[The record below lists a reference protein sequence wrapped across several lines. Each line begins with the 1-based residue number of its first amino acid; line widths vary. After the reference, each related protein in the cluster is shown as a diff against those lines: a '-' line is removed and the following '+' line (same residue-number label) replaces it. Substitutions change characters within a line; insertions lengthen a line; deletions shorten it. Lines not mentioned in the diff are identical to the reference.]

1 MWVMASGRRCGQYL
15 QRARWRGLFG
25 GADGRGG
32 GGEGRVG
39 KSFGSRKERFRKAGG
54 QGQV

>member
-1 MWVMASGRRCGQYL
+1 MVNTFR
-15 QRARWRGLFG
+15 
-25 GADGRGG
+25 GRGG
-32 GGEGRVG
+32 EGCLGGQMGEVGEGRVG